1 MIVKALLYLQI
12 ERMKVS
18 LLQICQLLR
27 RPKALLSASL
37 LEIKP
42 DLEVPLLPDHLDCYV
57 LLHVQDYRRFES
69 PPETMVVDFARELK
83 FVHEDRFALAL
94 RDFVLLVKYLL
105 VYIEIEW
112 VTTHIQVGLKPDPLL
127 EDLSRD
133 YALAGQKLISPE
145 LPGLGLVD
153 PPGQLIGCLERC
165 FVGVEIESIAN
176 YVSQG
181 VLLDNLPVE

>member
-1 MIVKALLYLQI
+1 M
-12 ERMKVS
+12 
-18 LLQICQLLR
+18 
-27 RPKALLSASL
+27 
-37 LEIKP
+37 
-42 DLEVPLLPDHLDCYV
+42 PLLPDHLDCYV

-94 RDFVLLVKYLL
+94 RDVVLLVKYLL

-165 FVGVEIESIAN
+165 FVRVEIESIAN
-176 YVSQG
+176 YVPQS
-181 VLLDNLPVE
+181 VLLDNLPVERVGQAAEYLTLVVGIVDSRPSHPFSLRRIRASYHEKITDYGK